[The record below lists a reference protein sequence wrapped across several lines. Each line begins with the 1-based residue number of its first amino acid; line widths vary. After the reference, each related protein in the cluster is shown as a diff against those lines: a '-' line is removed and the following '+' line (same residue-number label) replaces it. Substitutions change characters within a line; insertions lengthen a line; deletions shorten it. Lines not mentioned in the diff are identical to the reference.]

1 MLNIRS
7 LTCNPLQER
16 CYLAW
21 REAPRCVLV
30 DPGCYGDDELRLL
43 GKILTE
49 EGLRPEAIL
58 LTHAHFDHVYAVK
71 ALQDRFGGIPVYLH
85 PDDARQLRFCS
96 VVPRMMGF
104 PEPDTDF
111 TRTDLAEGPLS
122 VAGMDF
128 EVIATPGHSP
138 GSVCYLE
145 REAGNMFMALGRY
158 NGSRGRSPY
167 PNAVFGA
174 QRHWLFDDTAP
185 VLVAAATPS
194 ASDAAP
200 AAAPEDA
207 ASAAPEKVSAPE
219 AAAPE
224 TALVAEQS
232 EQAEQAAAPA
242 TPDAPAAADASAS
255 APPPAASET
264 ADPAAGDTD
273 SSGA

>member
-122 VAGMDF
+122 VAGMDY

-145 REAGNMFMALGRY
+145 REAGILFSGDTLFA
-158 NGSRGRSPY
+158 GSIGRSDLPGGEY
-167 PNAVFGA
+167 
-174 QRHWLFDDTAP
+174 DD
-185 VLVAAATPS
+185 LIRS
-194 ASDAAP
+194 IL
-200 AAAPEDA
+200 
-207 ASAAPEKVSAPE
+207 EKLLP
-219 AAAPE
+219 
-224 TALVAEQS
+224 LD
-232 EQAEQAAAPA
+232 PA
-242 TPDAPAAADASAS
+242 TRIFPGHGPSSTIGQERTGNPFLEPFNEPEEEPDPDLE
-255 APPPAASET
+255 PVVIRGN
-264 ADPAAGDTD
+264 D
-273 SSGA
+273 